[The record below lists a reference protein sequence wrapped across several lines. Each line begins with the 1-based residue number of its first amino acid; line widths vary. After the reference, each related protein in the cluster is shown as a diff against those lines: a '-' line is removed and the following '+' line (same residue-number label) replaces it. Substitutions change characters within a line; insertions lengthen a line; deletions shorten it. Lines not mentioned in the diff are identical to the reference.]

1 MRDIASWVSSSRSL
15 GTRLLL
21 ILSCLAIALPSAG
34 AWSNGGYSA
43 DTNNPDYGTH
53 DWIAEKALAIQTRDV
68 SFLSGTYHSLFL
80 LGTEAPDNP
89 DYIGDTS
96 NHHIYFH
103 STGELQDDACAVRA
117 STIYETALGYLVDGK
132 YDDAAYDIGV
142 MAHYLADPGVFG
154 HTMGAYTDWGA
165 EVHHS
170 DYEAEFESRLSSL
183 SAPSGISLGDLDAH
197 AAALELAEAIT
208 FGDGAIQSNVW
219 MDTNYDWSN
228 GAFEASAMASLYAS
242 VETVASVINHLLKE
256 AASSE
261 PPPFPQVPQPPASL
275 SASVQESQI
284 VLTWTAPPNDGG
296 SVVMGYMLYKGT
308 DPENHSLLAAVP
320 GSTFTWTDGSVEKGK
335 TYYYWVVAVNSV
347 GSSDMVRIASATVP
361 RDSGSLL
368 LPIVLSAISAAIASG
383 GVIVWRRRRRGGTRG

>member
-1 MRDIASWVSSSRSL
+1 VASRVTSFRSL
-15 GTRLLL
+15 STKSLL
-21 ILSCLAIALPSAG
+21 ILSCLALALPSAG

-43 DTNNPDYGTH
+43 DPNNPDYGTH

-68 SFLSGTYHSLFL
+68 TFLSSTYHSLFL

-96 NHHIYFH
+96 NHHIYFY
-103 STGELQDDACAVRA
+103 STRELQDDACAVRA
-117 STIYETALGYLVDGK
+117 SSIYQTALGYLVDGK

-170 DYEAEFESRLSSL
+170 DYENEFESRLSSL
-183 SAPSGISLGDLDAH
+183 PAPSGISLGDLDART
-197 AAALELAEAIT
+197 AALGLAEATT

-228 GAFEASAMASLYAS
+228 GVFEASAMASLYAS
-242 VETVASVINHLLKE
+242 VETVAAVINHLLTE

-261 PPPFPQVPQPPASL
+261 LPPSPQVPQPPASL
-275 SASVQESQI
+275 SASVEGSQV
-284 VLTWTAPPNDGG
+284 VLAWTAPPSDGG
-296 SVVMGYMLYKGT
+296 SSITGYMLHRGT
-308 DPENHSLLAAVP
+308 DPENHSLLTTVA
-320 GSTFTWTDGSVEKGK
+320 GNTFTWTDGSVEKGK
-335 TYYYWVVAVNSV
+335 TYYYWVAAVNSV
-347 GSSDMVRIASATVP
+347 GSSDMVRIASVTVP

-368 LPIVLSAISAAIASG
+368 VPILLSAVSAAIASG
-383 GVIVWRRRRRGGTRG
+383 GVILWRRRRRDGRPR